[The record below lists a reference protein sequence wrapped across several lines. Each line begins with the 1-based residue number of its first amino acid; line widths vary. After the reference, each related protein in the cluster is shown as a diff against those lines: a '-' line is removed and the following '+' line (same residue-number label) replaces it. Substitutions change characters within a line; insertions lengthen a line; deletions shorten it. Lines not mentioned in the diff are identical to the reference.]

1 MQSALCMQAAA
12 LLKLSALEDNW
23 PEPLKQLPIGLEET
37 DDGIWSLY
45 FNHLLR
51 GKIDERDMVFRG

>member
-1 MQSALCMQAAA
+1 MQAAA